1 MNSKKEIPV
10 FFSADNNYVPCL
22 TVAMK
27 SLIEN
32 SSEKNNYKIII
43 LNSGISEENKRELRK
58 METNNIRISF
68 TNVDSKVKRIED
80 ELKLRLR
87 DYYSVAIY
95 YRLFIPSIFPEYD
108 KVIYLDSDI
117 VVNCDIAELYNK
129 DMGDNIIGAVKDM
142 TINTNKDFIEYS
154 KIAIGVEAEKYI
166 NSGMLLIN
174 VKAMRENKIEQK
186 FLYLLTKYNL
196 ETAAPDQ
203 DYLNV
208 LCKDKIYYLDEV
220 WDKMPDFG
228 DRIPVKDLKIIHY
241 NMFRKP
247 WHYADVPYSEEFW
260 KYAKMTKFYDLLQDQ
275 LASYTDE
282 QKAKDLEGVGKLVEL
297 TKKIIRQ
304 DIKFADIG
312 AEAKLLDLET
322 NNNAEEE
329 GSFSSLFNWI

>member
-108 KVIYLDSDI
+108 KVIY
-117 VVNCDIAELYNK
+117 C
-129 DMGDNIIGAVKDM
+129 
-142 TINTNKDFIEYS
+142 
-154 KIAIGVEAEKYI
+154 
-166 NSGMLLIN
+166 
-174 VKAMRENKIEQK
+174 
-186 FLYLLTKYNL
+186 
-196 ETAAPDQ
+196 
-203 DYLNV
+203 
-208 LCKDKIYYLDEV
+208 
-220 WDKMPDFG
+220 
-228 DRIPVKDLKIIHY
+228 
-241 NMFRKP
+241 
-247 WHYADVPYSEEFW
+247 
-260 KYAKMTKFYDLLQDQ
+260 
-275 LASYTDE
+275 
-282 QKAKDLEGVGKLVEL
+282 
-297 TKKIIRQ
+297 
-304 DIKFADIG
+304 
-312 AEAKLLDLET
+312 
-322 NNNAEEE
+322 
-329 GSFSSLFNWI
+329 